1 MSNYYNSEQKEQSPL
16 ERFCRNLTE
25 EARSG
30 KLDPVI
36 GRNDE
41 IRRVIEVLSRRTKNN
56 PVLIGE
62 PGVGKTAVVEGLSQ
76 RIA

>member
-36 GRNDE
+36 GRKFGDGDGSTTFNLPNYMN
-41 IRRVIEVLSRRTKNN
+41 ITSGAVY
-56 PVLIGE
+56 LI
-62 PGVGKTAVVEGLSQ
+62 KYK
-76 RIA
+76 